1 MRLREYSADVG
12 CAFNFSAAA
21 SEKANLMLSP
31 SSVLLW
37 TDASCVACPRP
48 ADRRVSPGGAIAAE
62 GFFRLMRVFL
72 LTSAQQPVGSHKNAG
87 GTHKNARGQKLSPFE
102 LGSHKNVRVGAI
114 SAMGSILSHVSY
126 GLHKSHVSYVQ
137 VLIDRPSKYHAEY
150 F

>member
-1 MRLREYSADVG
+1 MSFQSFLDLRSLLIEGSPQLVPLPAG
-12 CAFNFSAAA
+12 AAFQLVPCGFCFFTGGRS
-21 SEKANLMLSP
+21 
-31 SSVLLW
+31 
-37 TDASCVACPRP
+37 TDKPPPC
-48 ADRRVSPGGAIAAE
+48 
-62 GFFRLMRVFL
+62 
-72 LTSAQQPVGSHKNAG
+72 
-87 GTHKNARGQKLSPFE
+87 E